1 MKFNLILVLLIIII
15 CLIITKNSINIEH
28 FYVVANGLDSEQESN
43 LKTYVNGLISNS
55 CSTNVQ
61 NTLDSIL
68 KITKKNNDNIISYY
82 IKKKNFIKTS
92 EDIEI
97 DFENNNKC
105 ESLIKMKPLLV
116 QQNEQIQNEIDEI
129 NLVIVDLQDLLKNY
143 IGQSLNTNNI
153 DNKILT
159 ELNDFL
165 KQINTV
171 KENINTEI
179 DKKITIITK
188 SIINNLDKLEL
199 QRIMKFNIL
208 TDNINQIK
216 KNLLE
221 NKDNFDSSINYINNK
236 DSSFKTLK
244 LYDSTLSD
252 KINDSYMGSNIK
264 EVCLE
269 DGPNSNDLEGICK
282 NKDWGCKISCQYLN
296 ESEKGLECNLGSG
309 INYDMYTNIFGEELK
324 VHSHIHV
331 HPGPHPHNISSDSQ
345 ENNET
350 AESINVEPIYDGPM
364 TPPEQALPLEAPLLI
379 S

>member
-1 MKFNLILVLLIIII
+1 MKFNLILVLLIILIS
-15 CLIITKNSINIEH
+15 LIITKNSINIEH
-28 FYVVANGLDSEQESN
+28 FYVVANGLDSEQETN
-43 LKTYVNGLISNS
+43 LNTYVTGLQSNS

-61 NTLDSIL
+61 NTVDSIL
-68 KITKKNNDNIISYY
+68 KITEKNNDNIISYY

-129 NLVIVDLQDLLKNY
+129 NLVIVDLQDLFKNY
-143 IGQSLNTNNI
+143 IGESVNIENI
-153 DNKILT
+153 DNILLT
-159 ELNDFL
+159 KLNNFL
-165 KQINTV
+165 NEINKV
-171 KENINTEI
+171 KDDINTEI
-179 DKKITIITK
+179 LKKIDNIDDIID
-188 SIINNLDKLEL
+188 NLDKLEGK
-199 QRIMKFNIL
+199 RIGKFTNL
-208 TDNINQIK
+208 TENINNIK
-216 KNLLE
+216 GNLLE
-221 NKDNFDSSINYINNK
+221 NKKYFDTSIKYINN

-244 LYDSTLSD
+244 LYDSKLSD

-296 ESEKGLECNLGSG
+296 ENVNGDLVCNSG
-309 INYDMYTNIFGEELK
+309 NGIDYDMYTNIFGEELK

-331 HPGPHPHNISSDSQ
+331 HPGPHPHNIPSDSQ
-345 ENNET
+345 ENNE
-350 AESINVEPIYDGPM
+350 
-364 TPPEQALPLEAPLLI
+364 
-379 S
+379 